1 MFDMASLFNIVA
13 SAAAGADGAE
23 QGLLDPNLLANITGI
38 LVPLIAVT
46 LLIIFVWPK
55 ILKGLDDRNDKILS
69 EIHSAEEAREQAKS
83 ALADYER
90 ELSRAREESSKMISD
105 AKSQAKALA
114 DELRDK
120 NEQELSERMARATA
134 DIESAKASAVSE
146 LHAEAAELA
155 SVMASKI
162 LAREI
167 NVQDQKQLL
176 EESLAELGRLN

>member
-83 ALADYER
+83 ALN
-90 ELSRAREESSKMISD
+90 EESSEEDSKE
-105 AKSQAKALA
+105 K
-114 DELRDK
+114 
-120 NEQELSERMARATA
+120 ER
-134 DIESAKASAVSE
+134 
-146 LHAEAAELA
+146 
-155 SVMASKI
+155 
-162 LAREI
+162 
-167 NVQDQKQLL
+167 
-176 EESLAELGRLN
+176 